1 MKVSQARLTLDIPL
15 ISPVLAVDY
24 FYVCSPRRADHE

>member
-15 ISPVLAVDY
+15 ISPVLVVGYLYICAA
-24 FYVCSPRRADHE
+24 R